1 MPKLPMDQR
10 PRLTLEDYILFFT
23 TRSGH
28 GLTMDHLNQVHVL
41 PTPSSLPP
49 DSRPAPL
56 SLHSS
61 SSSAAGRVAQIV
73 FMHGFIKF
81 HRQNKVPP
89 QSTSI
94 CPHFGSVLPQKPV
107 TRVSQPV
114 IVDALNKFDLMR
126 PRRSTV
132 GINAAAPPR
141 GAAKPSD
148 ALLTMDEARDD
159 IEDLGWREC
168 PVGSLLSIRA
178 GGGDAAP
185 SAAHMPIAAI
195 RPGSTAVER
204 VSPPSILSACSPAPP
219 GAVVIRKRCKKGQ
232 GKAAMRGRK
241 RRVVQLLTLPSVE
254 NLAAT
259 A

>member
-1 MPKLPMDQR
+1 GGREGGRACSVVGVLVWRDREGAATAMPKLPMDQR

-28 GLTMDHLNQVHVL
+28 GLTMDHLNQ
-41 PTPSSLPP
+41 
-49 DSRPAPL
+49 
-56 SLHSS
+56 
-61 SSSAAGRVAQIV
+61 IV

-81 HRQNKVPP
+81 HRQNK
-89 QSTSI
+89 
-94 CPHFGSVLPQKPV
+94 
-107 TRVSQPV
+107 PV